1 MNTLNCGTLH
11 LNDEEFLRAFETCEL
26 PNTAFHHGDHVR
38 AAWLYVRRFGESDA
52 ATRLSERILRFATHY
67 GSPQKYHYTMT
78 VAWVRLI
85 AAAQRDTPNVVRFE
99 DFLAAHPHLLDMRA
113 LSKYYSASRLGSA
126 AARAEWIEPDLQM
139 LP

>member
-1 MNTLNCGTLH
+1 MSTPSCGTQH
-11 LNDEEFLRAFETCEL
+11 LNDDEFLRAFETCEL
-26 PNTAFHHGDHVR
+26 SNKFFHHGDHIR
-38 AAWLYVRRFGESDA
+38 AAWLYIRHLGETE
-52 ATRLSERILRFATHY
+52 ATARLSEGIRQFAAHH
-67 GSPQKYHYTMT
+67 GSPQKYHHTMT